1 MHVQVDH
8 LVVACHSLDQGS
20 AWCRETLG
28 AEPVTGARH
37 ALMGTHSRRLK
48 VSSPTQADV
57 FLELLALDPDAAPP
71 QRARWFGLDDAALQT
86 SLQVSPRLI
95 GWGGRSPQIDMHRW
109 GLMTVGLQPGTL
121 VKLESETPAGL
132 VRSQVLLRD
141 DGALQL
147 GGALPVLVQW
157 SGALPAT
164 LLPECGVGLRQLA
177 VRALPPRAV
186 DVMRLRGVTP
196 LDAAEPVLRATL
208 DTPLGERVLVSG

>member
-20 AWCRETLG
+20 AWCRDTLG
-28 AEPVTGARH
+28 AEPVTGACH
-37 ALMGTHSRRLK
+37 PLMGTHSRRLQL
-48 VSSPTQADV
+48 SSPIHADV
-57 FLELLALDPDAAPP
+57 FLELLAVDPHAPPP
-71 QRARWFGLDDAALQT
+71 QRARWFGLDDAALQAA
-86 SLQVSPRLI
+86 LEASPRLI

-121 VKLESETPAGL
+121 VKLDSETAEG
-132 VRSQVLLRD
+132 VVKSQVLLRD

-157 SGALPAT
+157 PGALPAT
-164 LLPECGVGLRQLA
+164 RLPASGVGLRQLA

-196 LDAAEPVLRATL
+196 LDAAEPLLRVTL
-208 DTPLGERVLVSG
+208 DTPLGERVLISA

>member
-8 LVVACHSLDQGS
+8 LVIACHSLEQGS
-20 AWCRETLG
+20 AWCRDTLG
-28 AEPVTGARH
+28 AEPVAGARH
-37 ALMGTHSRRLK
+37 ALMGTHSRRLQL
-48 VSSPTQADV
+48 SSPTQADV
-57 FLELLALDPDAAPP
+57 FLELLAVDPEALLPS
-71 QRARWFGLDDAALQT
+71 RARWYGLDDAALQAA
-86 SLQVSPRLI
+86 LQVSPRLI

-121 VKLESETPAGL
+121 VKLESETANGL

-164 LLPECGVGLRQLA
+164 QLPDSGVVLRQLA
-177 VRALPPRAV
+177 VRSLPPRAV

-208 DTPLGERVLVSG
+208 DTPLGERVLTSA